1 MGYVFALLLPPIGM
15 IIGFSMEYMKRTL
28 PDGQHIFAYGDEDR
42 ISGRRISV
50 LAFVCLA
57 AWILLW
63 IWK

>member
-1 MGYVFALLLPPIGM
+1 
-15 IIGFSMEYMKRTL
+15 MEYMKRTL
-28 PDGQHIFAYGDEDR
+28 PDGQHIFAYGEEDR